1 MLLFSLLLF
10 TAMFILCSVLLH
22 FRQLL
27 CVLFYILFCFVFVYI
42 IYVCYFSRNLYS
54 TILFI
59 FPLLDYHSFCY
70 FFFVHAA
77 TWVSFFIAVS
87 ISSFWFESDKQW
99 EQKWKDNETTEKN
112 SMTLAIRRICLQN
125 SFRSACIYLL
135 FVICVCVCVH
145 IWFMRILNLAF
156 ICNFA

>member
-1 MLLFSLLLF
+1 MLLFCLLLF

-70 FFFVHAA
+70 FFLFMLLLEWAFLLPCQLVVFGLNQINSENRSERTTKQPKKFNDPSNSSTLFAKFI
-77 TWVSFFIAVS
+77 SFSV
-87 ISSFWFESDKQW
+87 
-99 EQKWKDNETTEKN
+99 
-112 SMTLAIRRICLQN
+112 
-125 SFRSACIYLL
+125 YL
-135 FVICVCVCVH
+135 FVICNLCVCLCAH
-145 IWFMRILNLAF
+145 LIYA
-156 ICNFA
+156 NFKLGFHL